1 MTFFASVM
9 PYSFTLASG
18 LELEDE
24 LDELLEL
31 ELEELELLLEEL
43 EEEELEEEL
52 LELEL
57 ELLEELL
64 LELEESLLEPPP
76 PPPPQAVSIETV
88 IAAASATAITFFANL
103 MVNFLPHFQN
113 RQRKSSFGPSVSL
126 NLPPPVSICQVV
138 LINLCYLIKSSLKL
152 HQFDNKH
159 RFSLSRHTRVLFNK
173 EAAHPPQR
181 RMCRF
186 SIFFL
191 SPSCRR

>member
-1 MTFFASVM
+1 M
-9 PYSFTLASG
+9 
-18 LELEDE
+18 ELEDE

-43 EEEELEEEL
+43 EEEELEEL

-64 LELEESLLEPPP
+64 LELEESLLEPPFPPP

-126 NLPPPVSICQVV
+126 NLPPPCID
-138 LINLCYLIKSSLKL
+138 LSSS
-152 HQFDNKH
+152 FDK
-159 RFSLSRHTRVLFNK
+159 FVLFNK
-173 EAAHPPQR
+173 ILPEIA
-181 RMCRF
+181 
-186 SIFFL
+186 SI
-191 SPSCRR
+191 

>member
-1 MTFFASVM
+1 M
-9 PYSFTLASG
+9 
-18 LELEDE
+18 ELEDE

-43 EEEELEEEL
+43 EEELEEL

-64 LELEESLLEPPP
+64 PELEESLLEPPFPPP

-113 RQRKSSFGPSVSL
+113 RQRKSSFGPSVFL
-126 NLPPPVSICQVV
+126 NLPPPRIDLSSSFDKFVV
-138 LINLCYLIKSSLKL
+138 
-152 HQFDNKH
+152 
-159 RFSLSRHTRVLFNK
+159 FNK
-173 EAAHPPQR
+173 ILPEIA
-181 RMCRF
+181 
-186 SIFFL
+186 SI
-191 SPSCRR
+191 

>member
-1 MTFFASVM
+1 M
-9 PYSFTLASG
+9 PASG
-18 LELEDE
+18 VVESEELTDELELDSLEE
-24 LDELLEL
+24 LLLEL
-31 ELEELELLLEEL
+31 EELLEEL
-43 EEEELEEEL
+43 EEELEEL

-57 ELLEELL
+57 ELLEELFINGRYDETGRISETAL
-64 LELEESLLEPPP
+64 QP

-159 RFSLSRHTRVLFNK
+159 RFSLSRHTRALFNK

>member
-1 MTFFASVM
+1 M
-9 PYSFTLASG
+9 
-18 LELEDE
+18 ELEDE

-52 LELEL
+52 LELEP

-64 LELEESLLEPPP
+64 LELEESLLEPPFPP
-76 PPPPQAVSIETV
+76 PPPPQAVSIETD

-126 NLPPPVSICQVV
+126 NFPPPRT
-138 LINLCYLIKSSLKL
+138 YLSSS
-152 HQFDNKH
+152 FDK
-159 RFSLSRHTRVLFNK
+159 FVLFNK
-173 EAAHPPQR
+173 IVSEIA
-181 RMCRF
+181 
-186 SIFFL
+186 SI
-191 SPSCRR
+191 

>member
-1 MTFFASVM
+1 M
-9 PYSFTLASG
+9 
-18 LELEDE
+18 ELEDE

-43 EEEELEEEL
+43 EEELEEL

-64 LELEESLLEPPP
+64 LELEESLLEPPPPP

-126 NLPPPVSICQVV
+126 NLPPPCID
-138 LINLCYLIKSSLKL
+138 LSSS
-152 HQFDNKH
+152 FDK
-159 RFSLSRHTRVLFNK
+159 FVLFNK
-173 EAAHPPQR
+173 IVPEIA
-181 RMCRF
+181 
-186 SIFFL
+186 SI
-191 SPSCRR
+191 

>member
-1 MTFFASVM
+1 MFLSVVV
-9 PYSFTLASG
+9 P
-18 LELEDE
+18 E
-24 LDELLEL
+24 

-43 EEEELEEEL
+43 EEELEEL

-88 IAAASATAITFFANL
+88 IAAASATAITFFCQSHGK
-103 MVNFLPHFQN
+103 FPPTFS
-113 RQRKSSFGPSVSL
+113 KSTAEILVRPLCFSKFT
-126 NLPPPVSICQVV
+126 PPVSICQVV

-159 RFSLSRHTRVLFNK
+159 RFSLSRHTRALFNK

>member
-1 MTFFASVM
+1 
-9 PYSFTLASG
+9 

-64 LELEESLLEPPP
+64 LELEESLLEPPFPP

-126 NLPPPVSICQVV
+126 NLPPPCID
-138 LINLCYLIKSSLKL
+138 LSSS
-152 HQFDNKH
+152 FDK
-159 RFSLSRHTRVLFNK
+159 FVLFNK
-173 EAAHPPQR
+173 ILPEIA
-181 RMCRF
+181 
-186 SIFFL
+186 SI
-191 SPSCRR
+191 

>member
-1 MTFFASVM
+1 MFLSVVV
-9 PYSFTLASG
+9 P
-18 LELEDE
+18 E
-24 LDELLEL
+24 

-43 EEEELEEEL
+43 EEELEEL

-126 NLPPPVSICQVV
+126 NLPPPPCID
-138 LINLCYLIKSSLKL
+138 LSSS
-152 HQFDNKH
+152 FDK
-159 RFSLSRHTRVLFNK
+159 FVLFNK
-173 EAAHPPQR
+173 IVPEIA
-181 RMCRF
+181 
-186 SIFFL
+186 SI
-191 SPSCRR
+191 

>member
-1 MTFFASVM
+1 MFLSVVV
-9 PYSFTLASG
+9 P
-18 LELEDE
+18 E
-24 LDELLEL
+24 

-43 EEEELEEEL
+43 EEELEEL
-52 LELEL
+52 LEL

-126 NLPPPVSICQVV
+126 NLPPTCID
-138 LINLCYLIKSSLKL
+138 LSSS
-152 HQFDNKH
+152 FDK
-159 RFSLSRHTRVLFNK
+159 FVLFNK
-173 EAAHPPQR
+173 IVPEIA
-181 RMCRF
+181 
-186 SIFFL
+186 SI
-191 SPSCRR
+191 

>member
-1 MTFFASVM
+1 MFLSVVV
-9 PYSFTLASG
+9 P
-18 LELEDE
+18 
-24 LDELLEL
+24 
-31 ELEELELLLEEL
+31 EELELLLEEL

-126 NLPPPVSICQVV
+126 NLPPCID
-138 LINLCYLIKSSLKL
+138 LSSS
-152 HQFDNKH
+152 FDK
-159 RFSLSRHTRVLFNK
+159 FVLFNK
-173 EAAHPPQR
+173 IVPEIA
-181 RMCRF
+181 
-186 SIFFL
+186 SI
-191 SPSCRR
+191 